1 RLPDGSILYVNAAT
15 RATLEAP
22 RRLKLTAGEIYLEA
36 ASPPAE
42 KPEAPFVVSTPNR
55 EVSGRGAHLAVRIA
69 KADTA
74 VLVTRGQAQVSGLD
88 RPVRAGQRVP
98 RAQAGPEAAPRA
110 SHALAWARDL
120 MIAAESPLVPAS
132 KHAGGALLARDPSGQ
147 EASLTLRKYHVDVHI
162 EDGFART
169 TIDQTYFNDSPG
181 QLEGTFY
188 FPLPPD

>member
-98 RAQAGPEAAPRA
+98 RAQPGPEPAPAAPPPRA
-110 SHALAWARDL
+110 W
-120 MIAAESPLVPAS
+120 
-132 KHAGGALLARDPSGQ
+132 
-147 EASLTLRKYHVDVHI
+147 
-162 EDGFART
+162 
-169 TIDQTYFNDSPG
+169 
-181 QLEGTFY
+181 
-188 FPLPPD
+188 PPDPLTPPKPPLAPPPTPP